1 VSHEK
6 RVAKLMRDYQRAVLH
21 VYMLHYLDE
30 AAATSLVV
38 VVGKSETVRALFLRW
53 EERAQ
58 QLEDALVK
66 LCGRHQALAAVSL
79 INEEVDA
86 LAYPYRD
93 HDDSDLWDRDDDDD
107 DFYSADDEDYEA
119 WEDAWEEVAR
129 EEDAL

>member
-1 VSHEK
+1 MSHEK

-30 AAATSLVV
+30 AAATS
-38 VVGKSETVRALFLRW
+38 SETVRAMFRRW
-53 EERAQ
+53 EERSQ

-66 LCGRHQALAAVSL
+66 FCCRHQALAAVSL
-79 INEEVDA
+79 IDEEVDA
-86 LAYPYRD
+86 LAYRD
-93 HDDSDLWDRDDDDD
+93 HDDSDHWDGADDDSDHWD
-107 DFYSADDEDYEA
+107 ADDEDYEA

>member
-1 VSHEK
+1 MNHEK
-6 RVAKLMRDYQRAVLH
+6 RVAKIMRDYQRAVLH
-21 VYMLHYLDE
+21 VYTLNYLDE

-79 INEEVDA
+79 IDEEVDA
-86 LAYPYRD
+86 LAYRD
-93 HDDSDLWDRDDDDD
+93 HDDSDHWDGADDEHGRWD
-107 DFYSADDEDYEA
+107 ADDEDYEA
-119 WEDAWEEVAR
+119 WEDVWED
-129 EEDAL
+129 DAL